1 MSKKISDKSV
11 VSQDSQR
18 SDEIWIATSDTGV
31 PGTRGSSLQP
41 MKVQELAV
49 SVNVFIQQ
57 VGRVLESTPDVL
69 GPFHFDEFEIH
80 AEISAD
86 GTVALLG
93 SGVRAGASG
102 GLRFVFRR
110 ASTNGGQR

>member
-1 MSKKISDKSV
+1 MSKKTGDTGV
-11 VSQDSQR
+11 VSQGEPQR
-18 SDEIWIATSDTGV
+18 SDEMWVAAADGGI
-31 PGTRGSSLQP
+31 PGTRGGGLQQ

-49 SVNVFIQQ
+49 NVHAFIQQ
-57 VGRVLESTPDVL
+57 VGKILESAPDTL
-69 GPFHFDEFEIH
+69 GAFHFDEFEIH

-93 SGVRAGASG
+93 SGVHAGASG

-110 ASTNGGQR
+110 ASTTEK